1 VRGPQRED
9 RFALQFAI
17 EGDYDTN
24 WLSGRSFVADMWHWK
39 ASRSDPHGLAHDKL
53 TRVGKR
59 KQLRAA
65 AIPGPGG
72 ETIYI
77 ARPSDAGDP
86 LYTTRRYGKR
96 REALM
101 PKYELSSSVS
111 GSIADVSARGVW
123 RDGYWTLELS
133 RVLDTGH
140 PDDVVLHPGRD
151 VAGGVAIFDRSRND
165 DHAVSSVLVFRF

>member
-1 VRGPQRED
+1 
-9 RFALQFAI
+9 
-17 EGDYDTN
+17 
-24 WLSGRSFVADMWHWK
+24 
-39 ASRSDPHGLAHDKL
+39 
-53 TRVGKR
+53 
-59 KQLRAA
+59 
-65 AIPGPGG
+65 
-72 ETIYI
+72 
-77 ARPSDAGDP
+77 
-86 LYTTRRYGKR
+86 
-96 REALM
+96 M

-165 DHAVSSVLVFRF
+165 DHAVSSVRVFRF